1 MDNVKDDG
9 RGREQPTAIDPIG
22 PAPEDP
28 PSPALF
34 PNLERVSRAGFR
46 KGTVSR
52 RRINRSLALA
62 AVFGVVVGAL
72 IAATILL

>member
-1 MDNVKDDG
+1 MDNIKDDG
-9 RGREQPTAIDPIG
+9 RGHEHPTAIDPIG

-28 PSPALF
+28 PFAVLF

-46 KGTVSR
+46 KGTISR
-52 RRINRSLALA
+52 QRINRSLMLA
-62 AVFGVVVGAL
+62 AVFGVVVVAL